1 MPELWIELPKDPD
14 EIREIVLDDQGL
26 WQAFWTEHAMQVTA
40 AEPLKAV
47 LRVHVQDGGCFVEG
61 ALTGAVVLPCD
72 RCAADV
78 RHDLY
83 VAFEAYEALEDADAG
98 PGESILRQT
107 RGGLELDAAGLAWQQ
122 FVLDLPP
129 KTLCAETCKGLC
141 ARCGKDLND
150 GPCDCGP
157 GEGDPRLSALR
168 GLKVSH

>member
-1 MPELWIELPKDPD
+1 MPELWIELPKDPE

-26 WQAFWTEHAMQVTA
+26 WQAFWAEHAMRVSA

-47 LRVHVQDGGCFVEG
+47 LRVHVQDDGCFVEG

-78 RHDLY
+78 RH
-83 VAFEAYEALEDADAG
+83 AFDVTFDAYESLNDEDSG
-98 PGESILRQT
+98 PEESVLRRT
-107 RGGLELDAAGLAWQQ
+107 RGMLELDAAGLAWQQ
-122 FVLDLPP
+122 FLLDLPL
-129 KTLCAETCKGLC
+129 KTLCAEACKGLC
-141 ARCGKDLND
+141 ARCGKDLNE

-157 GEGDPRLSALR
+157 GEGDPRLAALR